1 MGESTKPRA
10 TLRFDRRVRLEF
22 RGATITSDAGLLAC
36 RELDDALGLTE
47 TANECL
53 QESRGGRNVQHRL
66 VGLLRQSVYSR
77 LAGYEDTNDAERL
90 AQDPTMRIIVGRRDI
105 DRPAASTNTMS
116 RFETEVLTQ
125 DGNVEGLDRLNAKWV
140 DGAMSRT
147 PHRRVILDMDSSE
160 SPVHGEQEGASY
172 NGHFGSTCYH
182 PLFVFNQFG
191 DCEGAM
197 LRAGNVHS
205 AHRWRDVLD
214 PILSRYGATGVR
226 RYFRADAAFAKPDIY
241 EYMEERRVF
250 YAIRLPSNK
259 VLQYEIAPLLI
270 RPVGRPPKR
279 PVIRYDDFW
288 YRAESWDRDRRV
300 VAKVEWHRGELFPRV
315 GFIVTNMTAGPE
327 GVVRFYNGRGTAEQ
341 WIKEGKYALNW
352 TRLSCHR
359 FVANRVRLS
368 LFVLAYNLGN
378 FLRRLCL
385 PKAVKHWS
393 LRSVQVKLI
402 KMGGRLVDVEV
413 VLGLVEG
420 HCDGGAGRGAIA
432 VQVNGHFF
440 DADGGGDDVGL
451 VGIVVDVE
459 VVLDLVEGHCD
470 GGTGGGGIA
479 VQVDGYV
486 FGADGGGDGV
496 GLVPVVIDVEV
507 VLGLVEGCGDGG
519 GRSGAVTVQV
529 HAQGR
534 SRPGGPPRRQG
545 HRSHRLGPHR
555 RTARRRPL

>member
-1 MGESTKPRA
+1 MGESTNACA
-10 TLRFDRRVRLEF
+10 TLRFDRRIRLEF

-47 TANECL
+47 TADECL
-53 QESRGGRNVQHRL
+53 HESRGGRNVQHRL

-77 LAGYEDTNDAERL
+77 LTGYEDTNDAERL
-90 AQDPTMRIIVGRRDI
+90 AGDPAMRVVVGDRGI
-105 DRPAASTNTMS
+105 DRSAASTNTMS
-116 RFETEVLTQ
+116 RFETGVLTQ
-125 DGNVEGLDRLNAKWV
+125 DGNVEGLGRVNAKWV
-140 DGAMSRT
+140 AGAMSRT
-147 PHRRVILDMDSSE
+147 PHRRVILDMDSPE

-205 AHRWRDVLD
+205 AHRWRDVLG
-214 PILSRYGATGVR
+214 PVLSRYVATGVR

-241 EYMEERRVF
+241 EYLEERRVF

-259 VLQYEIAPLLI
+259 VLQWEIAPLLI

-279 PVIRYDDFW
+279 PVILYDDFW
-288 YRAESWDRDRRV
+288 YRAGSWDRARRV

-327 GVVRFYNGRGTAEQ
+327 GVVRFCNGRGTAGQ
-341 WIKEGKYALNW
+341 WIKDGKYALNW

-368 LFVLAYNLGN
+368 LFILAYNLGN

-385 PKAVKHWS
+385 PRTVKHWS

-402 KMGGRLVDVEV
+402 KMGGRLVRHSRRLIFQLSEV
-413 VLGLVEG
+413 PVPQQLFQG
-420 HCDGGAGRGAIA
+420 
-432 VQVNGHFF
+432 
-440 DADGGGDDVGL
+440 
-451 VGIVVDVE
+451 
-459 VVLDLVEGHCD
+459 VLDR
-470 GGTGGGGIA
+470 I
-479 VQVDGYV
+479 
-486 FGADGGGDGV
+486 
-496 GLVPVVIDVEV
+496 
-507 VLGLVEGCGDGG
+507 
-519 GRSGAVTVQV
+519 GRLSPAP
-529 HAQGR
+529 
-534 SRPGGPPRRQG
+534 S
-545 HRSHRLGPHR
+545 
-555 RTARRRPL
+555 

>member
-1 MGESTKPRA
+1 MKAPTPAPRS
-10 TLRFDRRVRLEF
+10 RFDRRVRLEF

-36 RELDDALGLTE
+36 RELDDALGLTA
-47 TANECL
+47 TANESL

-77 LAGYEDTNDAERL
+77 LRATRIPTTLNGL
-90 AQDPTMRIIVGRRDI
+90 AQDPTMRVVVGRRGRPE
-105 DRPAASTNTMS
+105 RPAASTNTMS

-191 DCEGAM
+191 DCEGTM

-214 PILSRYGATGVR
+214 PILSRYGAIGVR

-241 EYMEERRVF
+241 EYLEERHVL
-250 YAIRLPSNK
+250 YAIRLPRQRGAATGDRLSA
-259 VLQYEIAPLLI
+259 QEAGGQAAEASSDPI
-270 RPVGRPPKR
+270 RRL
-279 PVIRYDDFW
+279 W
-288 YRAESWDRDRRV
+288 YRAGSWDRARRV

-315 GFIVTNMTAGPE
+315 GFIVTNMTAGAE

-359 FVANRVRLS
+359 SWPTGCV
-368 LFVLAYNLGN
+368 Y
-378 FLRRLCL
+378 LC
-385 PKAVKHWS
+385 S
-393 LRSVQVKLI
+393 S
-402 KMGGRLVDVEV
+402 
-413 VLGLVEG
+413 
-420 HCDGGAGRGAIA
+420 
-432 VQVNGHFF
+432 
-440 DADGGGDDVGL
+440 
-451 VGIVVDVE
+451 
-459 VVLDLVEGHCD
+459 
-470 GGTGGGGIA
+470 
-479 VQVDGYV
+479 
-486 FGADGGGDGV
+486 
-496 GLVPVVIDVEV
+496 
-507 VLGLVEGCGDGG
+507 
-519 GRSGAVTVQV
+519 
-529 HAQGR
+529 
-534 SRPGGPPRRQG
+534 
-545 HRSHRLGPHR
+545 
-555 RTARRRPL
+555 

>member
-1 MGESTKPRA
+1 MGESTNPRT
-10 TLRFDRRVRLEF
+10 TLRFDRRIRLEF
-22 RGATITSDAGLLAC
+22 LGATITSDAGLLAC

-47 TANECL
+47 TTNECL

-66 VGLLRQSVYSR
+66 LGLLRQSVYSR

-90 AQDPTMRIIVGRRDI
+90 AQDPTMRVVVGDRGI
-105 DRPAASTNTMS
+105 DRPAASASAMS
-116 RFETEVLTQ
+116 RFETEVFAQ
-125 DGNVEGLDRLNAKWV
+125 AGNVEGLGRLNAKWV

-147 PHRRVILDMDSSE
+147 PHRRVILDMDSPE

-241 EYMEERRVF
+241 EYLEERRVF

-259 VLQYEIAPLLI
+259 VLQYEIAPLLR

-279 PVIRYDDFW
+279 PVILYDDFW
-288 YRAESWDRDRRV
+288 YRAGSWDRARRV
-300 VAKVEWHRGELFPRV
+300 VAKVEWHRRELFPRV

-359 FVANRVRLS
+359 FMANRVRLS

-378 FLRRLCL
+378 SLRRLCL

-402 KMGGRLVDVEV
+402 KMGGRLVRHSRRLIFQLSEV
-413 VLGLVEG
+413 SVPRRLSQG
-420 HCDGGAGRGAIA
+420 
-432 VQVNGHFF
+432 
-440 DADGGGDDVGL
+440 
-451 VGIVVDVE
+451 
-459 VVLDLVEGHCD
+459 VLDR
-470 GGTGGGGIA
+470 I
-479 VQVDGYV
+479 
-486 FGADGGGDGV
+486 
-496 GLVPVVIDVEV
+496 
-507 VLGLVEGCGDGG
+507 
-519 GRSGAVTVQV
+519 GRLSPAP
-529 HAQGR
+529 
-534 SRPGGPPRRQG
+534 S
-545 HRSHRLGPHR
+545 
-555 RTARRRPL
+555 

>member
-1 MGESTKPRA
+1 MGESTNPRA
-10 TLRFDRRVRLEF
+10 KLRFDRRIRLEF

-66 VGLLRQSVYSR
+66 MGL
-77 LAGYEDTNDAERL
+77 
-90 AQDPTMRIIVGRRDI
+90 
-105 DRPAASTNTMS
+105 S

-125 DGNVEGLDRLNAKWV
+125 DGNVEGLGRVHAEWV

-226 RYFRADAAFAKPDIY
+226 RYFRADAAFAKPDID
-241 EYMEERRVF
+241 EYLEERRVF

-259 VLQYEIAPLLI
+259 VLQRDIAPLLI

-279 PVIRYDDFW
+279 PVILYDDFW
-288 YRAESWDRDRRV
+288 YRAESWGRARRV

-359 FVANRVRLS
+359 FVANQVRLS
-368 LFVLAYNLGN
+368 LFILAYNLGN

-385 PKAVKHWS
+385 PNAVKHWS

-402 KMGGRLVDVEV
+402 KMGGRLVRHSRRLIFQLAEV
-413 VLGLVEG
+413 SVPRRLFQG
-420 HCDGGAGRGAIA
+420 
-432 VQVNGHFF
+432 
-440 DADGGGDDVGL
+440 
-451 VGIVVDVE
+451 
-459 VVLDLVEGHCD
+459 VLDR
-470 GGTGGGGIA
+470 I
-479 VQVDGYV
+479 
-486 FGADGGGDGV
+486 
-496 GLVPVVIDVEV
+496 
-507 VLGLVEGCGDGG
+507 
-519 GRSGAVTVQV
+519 GRLSPAP
-529 HAQGR
+529 
-534 SRPGGPPRRQG
+534 S
-545 HRSHRLGPHR
+545 
-555 RTARRRPL
+555 